1 MKNHILKF
9 TLLLLMSTLS
19 FAAFAQDTIFKKDKT
34 KIYAK
39 IYEVN
44 QDDIK
49 FKDFDNQDGPTFML
63 EKTEIEKIVFSN
75 GRVMYMT
82 IDPYSVA
89 GDVEVRNKTRVVK
102 FEFFSPLTDDIAFG
116 YEFMYKVGINVEA
129 KIGIIGIGTNSN
141 AVPAKGAFIKVGPK
155 FLLGSDYV
163 QPGLKYAHG
172 MRGRYLKPEISMS
185 LFTLTE
191 YGYNSSTGAPVSQ
204 GVKYGNYGI
213 SLVYGRQIILGKTM
227 TIDWYF
233 GLGYA
238 FQTVQ
243 RNEDLLSSYDQDY
256 FNGPTYVYGGLYG
269 GKNAPFLI
277 SSGITLGYLF

>member
-1 MKNHILKF
+1 MKNYILKISF
-9 TLLLLMSTLS
+9 LFLLSAVS
-19 FAAFAQDTIFKKDKT
+19 FSAMAQDTIFKKDKT

-39 IYEVN
+39 IFEVN

-49 FKDFDNQDGPTFML
+49 FKDFDNLDGPTFVL
-63 EKTEIEKIVFSN
+63 EKTEIEKIVFNN
-75 GRVMYMT
+75 GRIMYMT

-129 KIGIIGIGTNSN
+129 KIGIIGIGTNPD
-141 AVPAKGAFIKVGPK
+141 AVPARGAFIKIGPK

-163 QPGLKYAHG
+163 QPGMKYAHG

-185 LFTLTE
+185 IFSRTE
-191 YGYNSSTGAPVSQ
+191 TNYYSSSSLATTQ
-204 GVKYGNYGI
+204 DVKYGNYGI
-213 SLVYGRQIILGKTM
+213 SLVYGRQVILGKTM

-243 RNEDLLSSYDQDY
+243 SNDNVLSIYDQSY
-256 FNGPTYVYGGLYG
+256 YEAPTYVYGGWYG
-269 GKNAPFLI
+269 GKYAPILI
-277 SSGITLGYLF
+277 STGITLGYLF